1 MALVAVA
8 CGRWLQR
15 SRRHDPAHLSLHAW
29 AVEDLKCFGAWACRS
44 SGEPWLTRE
53 RSP

>member
-1 MALVAVA
+1 MASAAVA

-15 SRRHDPAHLSLHAW
+15 SRRHNPAHMSLHAR
-29 AVEDLKCFGAWACRS
+29 AVEDLKRFGTRARRS